1 MARINPPRLPR
12 DPAICPR
19 CGKKREPEAG
29 VLCRACRD
37 EFNIRVLRKTAQKT
51 SPVRGAFKCPRQ

>member
-37 EFNIRVLRKTAQKT
+37 EFNIRVLRDTAQKT
-51 SPVRGAFKCPRQ
+51 SPVRGAF

>member
-1 MARINPPRLPR
+1 VRINPPRLPR

-29 VLCRACRD
+29 VLCRACRS
-37 EFNIRVLRKTAQKT
+37 EFDLKGRALAN
-51 SPVRGAFKCPRQ
+51 RGKAKGEPGA